1 MWIEGISVYTMMTL
15 THLHDLCRSA
25 PISLFLTYVRILL
38 DSMTYVRWLVGTK
51 HFPESKTLPRIQKH
65 LPESKT
71 LPRIQTHFQETKHTS
86 KNPKYFCLILGRVFE
101 FWYVFWSLGNV
112 LDSGT
117 YFWILAR
124 VLDSGKRFVPISHGS
139 YESLGLLFIKLRKSS
154 FCTLKSFRSGC

>member
-1 MWIEGISVYTMMTL
+1 MTL
-15 THLHDLCRSA
+15 THLICARRSA
-25 PISLFLTYVRILL
+25 PISLFLTYVRIFL

-51 HFPESKTLPRIQKH
+51 HFPESKNTSQNPKTLTRTQNTSQNPNTLPRN
-65 LPESKT
+65 
-71 LPRIQTHFQETKHTS
+71 QTHILHTS

-101 FWYVFWSLGNV
+101 FWYVFWSLGSV